1 MKPGADSVTRITI
14 MGSAVIRKLDGT
26 VLRIPEDLPG
36 YQCRPRQSA
45 FAREFL
51 RQELVDKAEADLRES
66 QAGKRKARKLKP
78 RQEDRFR

>member
-45 FAREFL
+45 LLESFFAKSWSTRP
-51 RQELVDKAEADLRES
+51 RPICAS
-66 QAGKRKARKLKP
+66 LKP
-78 RQEDRFR
+78 ASGRREN